1 LNQTLANFIRSYCA
15 ERNSDWHRHIAVF
28 EFAYNSAKHATT
40 DVEPFFIQY
49 GDLPPAPLQMLNQHK
64 VRSKSA
70 TERADLLVNTRSA
83 VRDALQEA
91 ATRFRLENEAM
102 RRGHRYQVGDL
113 VLLSSEYI
121 ALKDAERRKAF
132 PKFVG
137 PFKALAL
144 RGINNVE
151 VEDLSPFGRFKFI
164 DKIINVERLTLQ
176 ATKRTN
182 EYVRWSRRDRSS
194 CS

>member
-1 LNQTLANFIRSYCA
+1 
-15 ERNSDWHRHIAVF
+15 
-28 EFAYNSAKHATT
+28 
-40 DVEPFFIQY
+40 
-49 GDLPPAPLQMLNQHK
+49 M
-64 VRSKSA
+64 
-70 TERADLLVNTRSA
+70 
-83 VRDALQEA
+83 
-91 ATRFRLENEAM
+91 
-102 RRGHRYQVGDL
+102 
-113 VLLSSEYI
+113 SSEYI